1 MIHLKVKSSL
11 QEILIFGGGLAG
23 LVLANALKKQDI
35 SFSVYEQDTG
45 PEAIEHPKEYLYV
58 NLAYFKKYVSSERFE
73 NFDKEMGVNDEISI
87 DNNTAFNSKDDQT
100 PGGVGKKANKT
111 YRISRNRFIKWLLQ
125 DIKSDVHWHKKLNHP
140 EKSKGQIMVCFTGSP
155 QDTDDYLTRS
165 DRDIF
170 PVVCKPHGSH
180 IQSGSLTCIN
190 SVSEDYDSVDI
201 GDLATEICQMLNH
214 AEPLCGEMRACDYEL
229 IPHIDSV
236 IYQSSDAN
244 INDYSKRDESI
255 GLCEYTK
262 NINLRTT
269 RVDSL
274 ISLFSHLL
282 YIDL

>member
-45 PEAIEHPKEYLYV
+45 PETIEHPKEYLYV
-58 NLAYFKKYVSSERFE
+58 KLAYFKKYVSSERFE

-87 DNNTAFNSKDDQT
+87 DNNTAFNSKDDQ
-100 PGGVGKKANKT
+100 PLGGVGKKANKA

-125 DIKSDVHWHKKLNHP
+125 DIQSDVHWHKKLSHL
-140 EKSKGQIMVCFTGSP
+140 EESKGQIMVCFTGGL
-155 QDTDDYLTRS
+155 QDTGDYLTRS

-190 SVSEDYDSVDI
+190 SVSE
-201 GDLATEICQMLNH
+201 G
-214 AEPLCGEMRACDYEL
+214 
-229 IPHIDSV
+229 
-236 IYQSSDAN
+236 N
-244 INDYSKRDESI
+244 I
-255 GLCEYTK
+255 
-262 NINLRTT
+262 
-269 RVDSL
+269 
-274 ISLFSHLL
+274 F
-282 YIDL
+282 